1 MRIIYLF
8 VNYQVLFASK
18 MEKAYLIS
26 LIKKLKSGEEIDY
39 QDAFFLNFYVKCRY
53 FLNDNSNRETNILS
67 FFTKRNPKGLYLCES
82 ERFSNKYPLIYKML
96 LSKKAL
102 C

>member
-26 LIKKLKSGEEIDY
+26 LIRKLKSGEEIDH
-39 QDAFFLNFYVKCRY
+39 QDIFFLNFYVNCRY
-53 FLNDNSNRETNILS
+53 FLSGNSETNILS
-67 FFTKRNPKGLYLCES
+67 FFTKRNPKGIYLCES
-82 ERFSNKYPLIYKML
+82 ERFSNRYPLLYQML
-96 LSKKAL
+96 LSKKVL